1 MYPWRPYC
9 LTLRSF
15 LKALMY
21 RQDATLST
29 SSTFLLHQSAQT
41 GCHDALGNS
50 ALLLKSVENVYTKS
64 MSQEES
70 LQKLMREKER
80 ADDAQHRQ
88 KQENAK
94 LREQLVTER
103 GIRSADTSVKH
114 EIAQHKLMMQQIM
127 EQQGEVKSMH
137 KKESTRVKHLQQST
151 AHHKALFLRMQK
163 DLQWVQEKQAD
174 RKQLKKQ
181 NHELQLR
188 LSTMEGKLR
197 DAQQKTSALEQSSS
211 RHDAAAQAQQK
222 EGERVK
228 DRLENALREAQL
240 QASVHER

>member
-1 MYPWRPYC
+1 MYPWVPYC
-9 LTLRSF
+9 LPLRSF

-50 ALLLKSVENVYTKS
+50 ALLLKSGENVYTKS

-114 EIAQHKLMMQQIM
+114 EIAQHKLMMQQM
-127 EQQGEVKSMH
+127 KRS
-137 KKESTRVKHLQQST
+137 
-151 AHHKALFLRMQK
+151 
-163 DLQWVQEKQAD
+163 
-174 RKQLKKQ
+174 
-181 NHELQLR
+181 
-188 LSTMEGKLR
+188 
-197 DAQQKTSALEQSSS
+197 QKT
-211 RHDAAAQAQQK
+211 
-222 EGERVK
+222 
-228 DRLENALREAQL
+228 LRI
-240 QASVHER
+240 

>member
-1 MYPWRPYC
+1 
-9 LTLRSF
+9 
-15 LKALMY
+15 MY

-151 AHHKALFLRMQK
+151 AHQSALSAYAEGPSVGAGEAGRPQAA
-163 DLQWVQEKQAD
+163 QEAEPRAPAPPLD
-174 RKQLKKQ
+174 
-181 NHELQLR
+181 NG
-188 LSTMEGKLR
+188 GKLR
-197 DAQQKTSALEQSSS
+197 DAQQGIRPRAVE
-211 RHDAAAQAQQK
+211 
-222 EGERVK
+222 
-228 DRLENALREAQL
+228 
-240 QASVHER
+240 